1 MISADT
7 YTSTNPALCSLVLWS
22 FLNGFE
28 QMKKDGCELPILFL
42 PVPLILSKTIR
53 NKFEG
58 SNTTT
63 GLLTWVARNPSVL
76 INVAQRVEVT
86 QDITKEAILFG
97 ATNEVFTFND
107 EGLIFSNKKGIKV
120 SKVYSGNYFEKEKE
134 MLLTARSLGGWCG
147 QLESTKTIFNVLGV
161 SL

>member
-1 MISADT
+1 LISADT

-28 QMKKDGCELPILFL
+28 QTKKDGCELPILFL
-42 PVPLILSKTIR
+42 PLPLIISKTIR
-53 NKFEG
+53 NKFDG
-58 SNTTT
+58 SNNTT

-76 INVAQRVEVT
+76 INVGQRIEVT
-86 QDITKEAILFG
+86 KNITKEAILFG
-97 ATNEVFTFND
+97 ATNEVFNFND
-107 EGLIFSNKKGIKV
+107 DGLVFSNKKGIKV
-120 SKVYSGNYFEKEKE
+120 SKVQSGSHFENDKE
-134 MLLTARSLGGWCG
+134 MLLTARRLGSWCG

>member
-7 YTSTNPALCSLVLWS
+7 YTSTNPVLCSLVLWS

-28 QMKKDGCELPILFL
+28 KVKKDGCELPILFL
-42 PVPLILSKTIR
+42 PLPLILSKSIR
-53 NKFEG
+53 NNFSG

-63 GLLTWVARNPSVL
+63 GLLTWIARNPSVL
-76 INVAQRVEVT
+76 INVGQRIEVT

-97 ATNEVFTFND
+97 VPNKIFSFND
-107 EGLIFSNKKGIKV
+107 EGLIFSNKSGIKV
-120 SKVYSGNYFEKEKE
+120 SKVYSVDHVEEGNE
-134 MLLTARSLGGWCG
+134 MLLTARRLGGWCG